1 MSEEKDHWKAFVE
14 EIEVAG
20 HQLVEKVTQLIKDG
34 NVRLLR
40 VKSEKGDVFLEIP
53 LTVGA
58 VGGGVVALAAPWLAI
73 LGGLAVLLTRVKIE
87 VVRTDAPPEGEAGK
101 PDSKPEPETIDL

>member
-1 MSEEKDHWKAFVE
+1 MSDEKDHWKAFVE

-34 NVRLLR
+34 NVRLIR

-73 LGGLAVLLTRVKIE
+73 LGGLAVLLARVKIE
-87 VVRTDAPPEGEAGK
+87 VVRTDAPAEGEDK
-101 PDSKPEPETIDL
+101 KPEPETIDL

>member
-1 MSEEKDHWKAFVE
+1 MSEQNDRWKSFAE

-20 HQLVEKVTQLIKDG
+20 HQLVEKITQLIKDG
-34 NVRLLR
+34 NVRMIR

-58 VGGGVVALAAPWLAI
+58 AAGGVVALAAPWLVI
-73 LGGLAVLLTRVKIE
+73 LGGVAGLLAKVKIE
-87 VVRTDAPPEGEAGK
+87 VIRTDASEDDVK
-101 PDSKPEPETIDL
+101 KPEPESIDL

>member
-1 MSEEKDHWKAFVE
+1 MTDQNDRWKTFAE

-20 HQLVEKVTQLIKDG
+20 HQLVEKITQLIKDG
-34 NVRLLR
+34 NVRLVR

-58 VGGGVVALAAPWLAI
+58 AAGGVVALAAPWLVI
-73 LGGLAVLLTRVKIE
+73 LGGVAGLLAKVKIE
-87 VVRTDAPPEGEAGK
+87 VVRTDAPEDDAKK
-101 PDSKPEPETIDL
+101 PDPETIDL